1 MRVILSGRYRFG
13 MLLLSFVFFS
23 YIFTLFKMQ
32 IGKHLVYDK
41 EATVLL
47 SRVDKIKAARGEI
60 LDSNFNILADNLT
73 AFVLKISLEQYYSMP
88 IEDRKEML
96 DFLSSILGI
105 EKELIVSKI
114 EASRGYLKDVEI
126 VEGLSPDMLF
136 RVAEKRSYYPAL
148 LWTYSF
154 KRNYLVDDSFSH
166 AIGYVGK
173 INQRELRAFYNV
185 KGYDNNSTIGKLG
198 IEQTYDSYI
207 RGKEGLIKYK
217 VDSRERKI
225 DNGSIIEYM
234 TPGNNIV
241 LNINKDI
248 QMLAKET
255 LGERYGSLVV
265 LKPATGSILALYNY
279 PYYSM
284 NDVYN
289 KHSKEDYSFLNR
301 AIQSVYPPA
310 SIFKLV
316 MTTAL
321 LEEKVFDKNK
331 KIYCLGYFR
340 VGNRIFHCWQRGGH
354 GYVNLEQAVAHSC
367 NVYFYVLG
375 LKYLGIE
382 NIVKYA
388 KEYGFGEKTGIDLPN
403 EVSGL
408 LPSQEWKEKTFNQSW
423 VGGDTVNFAI
433 GQGFVNATPIQI
445 ANMIAMIAN
454 EGVVYKPRV
463 VNRILDGNSNE
474 VVLKNVPEVLRKT
487 NIISKTTFKLL
498 KNYMRNVITYGTAK
512 NSVLTKAVKVI
523 GKTGTGQTG
532 VNGIENSSFVGLAPY
547 GGSFDEQIIIFSLIE
562 GRSNLDNMW
571 SAKSIDLMMQG
582 IFANQSYEDILK
594 VYRPWY
600 IR

>member
-1 MRVILSGRYRFG
+1 MKVILKGRYRFG
-13 MLLLSFVFFS
+13 LLLLSFVFFS
-23 YIFTLFKMQ
+23 YLFTLFKMQ
-32 IGKHLVYDK
+32 IGKHLLYDK

-47 SRVDKIKAARGEI
+47 SRVDKIKASRGEI
-60 LDSNFNILADNLT
+60 LDSNFNILANNLT
-73 AFVLKISLEQYYSMP
+73 IFVLKISLEQYYGMSL
-88 IEDRKEML
+88 EDREEML
-96 DFLSSILGI
+96 NFLSSVLGI
-105 EKELIVSKI
+105 EKELIISKI
-114 EASRGYLKDVEI
+114 EAPRGYLKDVEI
-126 VEGLSPDMLF
+126 VELSPEMLF

-166 AIGYVGK
+166 SIGYVGK

-207 RGKEGLIKYK
+207 RGKEGLIKYR

-225 DNGSIIEYM
+225 DSGSIIGYM
-234 TPGNNIV
+234 IPGNSIV

-248 QMLAKET
+248 QILAKKT
-255 LGERYGSLVV
+255 LGERYGSVVV
-265 LKPATGSILALYNY
+265 LKPSTGSVLALYNY

-289 KHSKEDYSFLNR
+289 KYSKEDYSFLNR

-321 LEEKVFDKNK
+321 LEERVIDKDR

-340 VGNRIFHCWQRGGH
+340 VGNRIFHCWHRSGH

-367 NVYFYVLG
+367 NVYFYILG

-382 NIVKYA
+382 KIFKYA

-408 LPSQEWKEKTFNQSW
+408 LPSPEWKEKTFNQTW
-423 VGGDTVNFAI
+423 VGGDTVNFSI
-433 GQGFVNATPIQI
+433 GQGFLSATPIQI

-454 EGVVYKPRV
+454 EGVVYKPRI
-463 VNRILDGNSNE
+463 VNRILNGNSNE
-474 VVLKNVPEVLRKT
+474 VILENVPEVLRKT
-487 NIISKTTFKLL
+487 DIISKNTFKLL
-498 KNYMRNVITYGTAK
+498 KNYMRNVITYGTAR

-532 VNGIENSSFVGLAPY
+532 VTGLENSSFVGLAPY
-547 GGSFDEQIIIFSLIE
+547 GGAPDEQIIIFSLVE
-562 GRSNLDNMW
+562 GRSNVDNMW
-571 SAKSIDLMMQG
+571 AAKSIDLMMQG
-582 IFANQSYEDILK
+582 IFANQNYEDILK
-594 VYRPWY
+594 EYRPWY

>member
-1 MRVILSGRYRFG
+1 MKVILKSRYRFG
-13 MLLLSFVFFS
+13 LLLLSFVFF
-23 YIFTLFKMQ
+23 YYLFTLFKMQ
-32 IGKHLVYDK
+32 IGKHLLYDK

-47 SRVDKIKAARGEI
+47 SRVDKIKASRGEI
-60 LDSNFNILADNLT
+60 LDSNFNVLANNLT
-73 AFVLKISLEQYYSMP
+73 IFVLKISLEQYYGMSL
-88 IEDRKEML
+88 EDREEML
-96 DFLSSILGI
+96 NFLSSILGI
-105 EKELIVSKI
+105 EKELIISKI
-114 EASRGYLKDVEI
+114 EAPRGYLKDVEI
-126 VEGLSPDMLF
+126 VELSPEMLF

-166 AIGYVGK
+166 SIGYVGK

-207 RGKEGLIKYK
+207 RGKEGLIKYR

-225 DNGSIIEYM
+225 DSGSIIGYM
-234 TPGNNIV
+234 IPGNSIV

-248 QMLAKET
+248 QMLAKKT
-255 LGERYGSLVV
+255 LGERYGSVVV
-265 LKPATGSILALYNY
+265 LKPATGRVLALYNY

-289 KHSKEDYSFLNR
+289 KYSKEDYSFLNR

-321 LEEKVFDKNK
+321 LEERVIDQDR

-340 VGNRIFHCWQRGGH
+340 VGNRIFHCWHRSGH
-354 GYVNLEQAVAHSC
+354 GYVNLEQAIAHSC
-367 NVYFYVLG
+367 NVYFYILG

-382 NIVKYA
+382 KIFKYA

-408 LPSQEWKEKTFNQSW
+408 LPSPEWKEKTFKQTW
-423 VGGDTVNFAI
+423 VGGDTVNFSI
-433 GQGFVNATPIQI
+433 GQGFLSATPIQI

-454 EGVVYKPRV
+454 EGVVYKPRI
-463 VNRILDGNSNE
+463 VNRILNGNSNE
-474 VVLKNVPEVLRKT
+474 VILENVPEVLRKT
-487 NIISKTTFKLL
+487 DIISKNTFKLL
-498 KNYMRNVITYGTAK
+498 KNYMRNVITYGTAR

-532 VNGIENSSFVGLAPY
+532 VTGLENSSFVGLAPY
-547 GGSFDEQIIIFSLIE
+547 GGAPDEQIIIFSLVE
-562 GRSNLDNMW
+562 GRSNVDNMW
-571 SAKSIDLMMQG
+571 AAKSIDLMMQG
-582 IFANQSYEDILK
+582 IFSNQSYEDILK
-594 VYRPWY
+594 EYRPWY